1 MDTARRVAA
10 TLHRTVA
17 NLQAESAKGGSAALH
32 YSAALRSA
40 TESSPSD
47 RGEMGYA
54 DPMRFEPGEL
64 ALLAA
69 TEEIEIETA
78 APDGPAH
85 RTIIWVM
92 VDGGDAFIRSVR
104 GRNARW
110 FREAATDPDVVV
122 HVAGRAVPAHVEP
135 ADDAVSIRRTNDALT
150 RKYTGID
157 GYPEML
163 EPSIMD
169 TTLRLTPS

>member
-1 MDTARRVAA
+1 
-10 TLHRTVA
+10 
-17 NLQAESAKGGSAALH
+17 
-32 YSAALRSA
+32 
-40 TESSPSD
+40 
-47 RGEMGYA
+47 
-54 DPMRFEPGEL
+54 MRFEPDEL

-78 APDGPAH
+78 APDGAAH

-92 VDGGDAFIRSVR
+92 VDGEDAFIRSVR

-110 FREAATDPDVVV
+110 FREASSDPEVVV
-122 HVAGRAVPAHVEP
+122 HAAGRALPARVESA
-135 ADDAVSIRRTNDALT
+135 ADADSVRRTNEALA
-150 RKYTGID
+150 RKYTGIS

>member
-1 MDTARRVAA
+1 
-10 TLHRTVA
+10 
-17 NLQAESAKGGSAALH
+17 
-32 YSAALRSA
+32 
-40 TESSPSD
+40 
-47 RGEMGYA
+47 MGYA
-54 DPMRFEPGEL
+54 DLMRFEPGEL

-78 APDGPAH
+78 ADGGTAH

-92 VDGGDAFIRSVR
+92 VDGDDAFIRSVR
-104 GRNARW
+104 GSKARW
-110 FREAATDPDVVV
+110 FREASANPEVVI
-122 HVAGRAVPAHVEP
+122 HAAGRALPAHVDP
-135 ADDAVSIRRTNDALT
+135 APNADSIRRTNDALT

-163 EPSIMD
+163 EPGIFD

>member
-1 MDTARRVAA
+1 
-10 TLHRTVA
+10 
-17 NLQAESAKGGSAALH
+17 
-32 YSAALRSA
+32 
-40 TESSPSD
+40 
-47 RGEMGYA
+47 MGYA
-54 DPMRFEPGEL
+54 DPMRFEPGDL

-78 APDGPAH
+78 APDGSAH

-92 VDGGDAFIRSVR
+92 VDGDDAFVRSVR
-104 GRNARW
+104 GRSARW
-110 FREAATDPDVVV
+110 FREATADRHVHAAGHALPAT
-122 HVAGRAVPAHVEP
+122 VEP
-135 ADDAVSIRRTNDALT
+135 AADADSVRRTNDALT
-150 RKYTGID
+150 RKYTGIE

>member
-1 MDTARRVAA
+1 
-10 TLHRTVA
+10 
-17 NLQAESAKGGSAALH
+17 
-32 YSAALRSA
+32 
-40 TESSPSD
+40 
-47 RGEMGYA
+47 MGYA
-54 DPMRFEPGEL
+54 DPMRFEPGDL

-78 APDGPAH
+78 APDGSAH

-92 VDGGDAFIRSVR
+92 VDGDDAFVRSVR
-104 GRNARW
+104 GASASW
-110 FREAATDPDVVV
+110 FREATADGRVVV
-122 HVAGRAVPAHVEP
+122 HAAGRALPATVEP
-135 ADDAVSIRRTNDALT
+135 AADADSVRRTNEALT
-150 RKYTGID
+150 RKYTGIE

>member
-1 MDTARRVAA
+1 
-10 TLHRTVA
+10 
-17 NLQAESAKGGSAALH
+17 
-32 YSAALRSA
+32 
-40 TESSPSD
+40 
-47 RGEMGYA
+47 MGYP
-54 DPMRFEPGEL
+54 DPMRFEPGDL

-78 APDGPAH
+78 ASDGSAH

-92 VDGGDAFIRSVR
+92 VDGDDAFVRSVR
-104 GRNARW
+104 GRSARW
-110 FREAATDPDVVV
+110 FREATADGRVVV
-122 HVAGRAVPAHVEP
+122 HAAGRALPAHVEAASD
-135 ADDAVSIRRTNDALT
+135 ADSIRRTNDALT

-163 EPSIMD
+163 EPSILD

>member
-1 MDTARRVAA
+1 
-10 TLHRTVA
+10 
-17 NLQAESAKGGSAALH
+17 
-32 YSAALRSA
+32 
-40 TESSPSD
+40 
-47 RGEMGYA
+47 MGYA
-54 DPMRFEPGEL
+54 DPMRFEPGDL

-78 APDGPAH
+78 APDGSAH

-92 VDGGDAFIRSVR
+92 VDGDDAFVRSVR
-104 GRNARW
+104 GPSARW
-110 FREAATDPDVVV
+110 FREATADGRVVV
-122 HVAGRAVPAHVEP
+122 HAAGRALPATVEP
-135 ADDAVSIRRTNDALT
+135 AADPDSIRRTNDALT
-150 RKYTGID
+150 RKYTGIE